1 MKKQRGH
8 RGINMLV

>member
-8 RGINMLV
+8 KESIF